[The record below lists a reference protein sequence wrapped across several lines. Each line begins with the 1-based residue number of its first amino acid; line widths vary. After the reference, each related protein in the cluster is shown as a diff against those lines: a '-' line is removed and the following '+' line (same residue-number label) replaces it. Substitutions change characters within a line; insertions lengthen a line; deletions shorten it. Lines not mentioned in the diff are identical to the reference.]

1 MSIADERRASGKAMV
16 DARRASG
23 KSMADDRRA
32 SGKAMA
38 ADRRQSGKDM
48 ASERRASGK
57 AFRDDLR
64 ALADSE
70 TENKALPPA
79 RERQPIPAARGIA
92 TYTPPPT
99 APSSGGGIASPL
111 TETDFNSRT
120 YHETSIALSGDFLLG
135 MEIKPIKQITMTDAD
150 GQVVL
155 MRYADPSVTQ

>member
-32 SGKAMA
+32 SGKAMP

-70 TENKALPPA
+70 TENRALPPA
-79 RERQPIPAARGIA
+79 RERPPIPAARGVS
-92 TYTPPPT
+92 TYVAPPVPPP
-99 APSSGGGIASPL
+99 PVSGGIASPL
-111 TETDFNSRT
+111 TETSFAARE
-120 YHETSIALSGDFLLG
+120 YYASGTRSSDGLFFIPAVKKII
-135 MEIKPIKQITMTDAD
+135 MKDAD
-150 GQVVL
+150 GADVVL
-155 MRYADPSVTQ
+155 NFSG

>member
-1 MSIADERRASGKAMV
+1 MSIADERRASGKTMV

-32 SGKAMA
+32 SGTAMA

-70 TENKALPPA
+70 TENRALPPA
-79 RERQPIPAARGIA
+79 RERPPMPAARGVA
-92 TYTPPPT
+92 TYTPPPV
-99 APSSGGGIASPL
+99 APSTGGGIASPL
-111 TETDFNSRT
+111 IEVDFALRE
-120 YHETSIALSGDFLLG
+120 YHEEGIRSSDGLFTLPSIKK
-135 MEIKPIKQITMTDAD
+135 MVMRDANNE
-150 GQVVL
+150 QVVL
-155 MRYADPSVTQ
+155 MFAEQEKWADG

>member
-1 MSIADERRASGKAMV
+1 MSIADERRTSGKAMP
-16 DARRASG
+16 
-23 KSMADDRRA
+23 
-32 SGKAMA
+32 

-79 RERQPIPAARGIA
+79 QERPPIPASRGVA
-92 TYTPPPT
+92 TYAPPPT
-99 APSSGGGIASPL
+99 VPSSGGGIASPL

-150 GQVVL
+150 GQIVL